1 MRLHC
6 ACAVL
11 DKAAVSLLLEHGA
24 SPLDSNAEGMTP
36 QDIVYQ
42 SSEGQDAEAA
52 KVIAAIL
59 CASCDRMQVNNWSL
73 KATGWKQ
80 SSDGI

>member
-1 MRLHC
+1 M
-6 ACAVL
+6 L

-36 QDIVYQ
+36 QNIVYQ

-59 CASCDRMQVNNWSL
+59 CASCDRMQLVYL
-73 KATGWKQ
+73 VPQTATGWKQ
-80 SSDGI
+80 SSKVRDAAES

>member
-1 MRLHC
+1 M
-6 ACAVL
+6 L

-36 QDIVYQ
+36 QNIVYQ